1 MAEGTTLNL
10 VDETSKVAPF
20 CVLRWVNQEAV
31 SAASLAEQKVN
42 IPIYLNGTRADL
54 VSTVPFTP
62 AAGRDENEFYQLGV
76 AITCSALS

>member
-1 MAEGTTLNL
+1 MADGTTLNL
-10 VDETSKVAPF
+10 VDETSKVAPL
-20 CVLRWVNQEAV
+20 CVLRWVNTEEAG
-31 SAASLAEQKVN
+31 AAMNGHKVN
-42 IPIYLNGTRADL
+42 IPIYLNGTRNDL